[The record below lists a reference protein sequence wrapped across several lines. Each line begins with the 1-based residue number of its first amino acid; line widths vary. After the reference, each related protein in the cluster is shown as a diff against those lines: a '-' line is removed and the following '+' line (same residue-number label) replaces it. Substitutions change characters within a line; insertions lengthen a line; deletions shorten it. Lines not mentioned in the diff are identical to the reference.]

1 VQPGHFA
8 RNCPQRQRGQN
19 QANYTNLM
27 DKQEEVYN
35 ELQQPMEPEVNRLQT
50 TKEYLN
56 AMSYNEKKQLA
67 HEMGVSEDLTSA

>member
-1 VQPGHFA
+1 
-8 RNCPQRQRGQN
+8 
-19 QANYTNLM
+19 M
-27 DKQEEVYN
+27 DEQEDVYD

-67 HEMGVSEDLTSA
+67 NKMGVSEDFTSA